1 MTSPVILLV
10 LKYLDIKNTIH
21 FYYHLVLVFYLKKIL
36 IAGLGSIGAEI
47 ASTFY
52 SKFEITCIDH
62 GRYFDVI
69 KQKLPEINLIKSD
82 IHEKGLI
89 KKLAKDSD
97 IIYYLVD
104 TGGVVGCMN
113 NPTKFYEINTTK
125 FSNLVKELIGFDV
138 HFFLLSSVFV
148 YPNSQ
153 NCTEETK
160 PKPETLYGKLR
171 LKQEQILESNN
182 IKSTILRVSNIFG
195 YGNFVKVGNFGAIEK
210 FIENIFSDKQITLH
224 ANGNQLVDYLYKND
238 LIFYLKNLVSESP
251 GEIYNISTGKLQKI
265 INIAEIISNIGKN
278 LYQKNIRIKISN
290 KNQIYPSSP
299 LASSAKIIKKTHH
312 NPSLNFNEKIQNM
325 MDAYLQYER

>member
-104 TGGVVGCMN
+104 TGGVIDCIN
-113 NPTKFYEINTTK
+113 DPTKFYEINTTK
-125 FSNLVKELIGFDV
+125 FSNLVKELNSFDI

-238 LIFYLKNLVSESP
+238 LIFYLKNLVGESP

-278 LYQKNIRIKISN
+278 LYQKNIRIKILN

-325 MDAYLQYER
+325 MDTYLQYER